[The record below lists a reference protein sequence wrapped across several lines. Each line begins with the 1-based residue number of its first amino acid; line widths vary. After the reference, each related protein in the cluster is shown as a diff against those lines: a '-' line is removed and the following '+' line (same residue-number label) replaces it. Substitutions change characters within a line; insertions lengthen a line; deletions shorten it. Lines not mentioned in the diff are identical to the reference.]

1 MFRNLVMT
9 FLGICLAGSAF
20 SQALHDASGNWYG
33 VFRTP
38 QGNKQR
44 LQLTFERKGGVLTGT
59 MKNPDADKIE
69 INIDSTYATDDSLKF
84 YIHKIDMVYR
94 GGWNTRNGR
103 YEGYFQQR
111 GNRAELNFS
120 RREIREGELPL
131 DRPQD
136 PQPPFAY
143 DVEEVKFVD
152 KTDKVLLTGTFTKPG
167 VKGAFPAIV
176 MISGEGPQDR
186 DGERMGHKPFAVI
199 ADYFAKHGM
208 AVLRFDDRGTGT
220 STGNHDSSDIYNYA
234 NDVRAA
240 VGFLRQR
247 KDVDSNAIGLLG
259 AGLGGAVG
267 QIVCADDHKIAF
279 LMLMAAPG
287 VDGRTAYLSRSY
299 QLSLANGENET
310 VIKNSMPLLNKYLD
324 ILTTVK
330 DTAARKAQAIP
341 VITGLFKMY
350 ADTAEALPDDIAAL
364 SYQID
369 NHPEVISALR
379 YNPADY
385 LTKINCPVLAMN
397 GDKDLEVNA
406 AQNLRG
412 IEKAL
417 VQGGNKMVTPRT
429 FKGLNHLFQRC
440 NSCTVEEYGALD
452 ETINPTVLEFMV
464 RWIQLLY

>member
-1 MFRNLVMT
+1 MFKHLAT
-9 FLGICLAGSAF
+9 TLLGICLAGSVF

-44 LQLTFERKGGVLTGT
+44 LQLTFERKGGVLKGT

-69 INIDSTYATDDSLKF
+69 IDIDSTYATDDSLKF
-84 YIHKIDMVYR
+84 YIHKIDLVYR

-111 GNRAELNFS
+111 GNRAELNFT
-120 RREIREGELPL
+120 RRVIKEDDLPL

-143 DVEEVKFVD
+143 DIEEVKFVN

-167 VKGAFPAIV
+167 VKGTFPAII

-186 DGERMGHKPFAVI
+186 DGERLGHKPFAVI

-220 STGNHDSSDIYNYA
+220 STGNYDSSDIYNYA
-234 NDVRAA
+234 NDVKAA
-240 VGFLRQR
+240 ISFLRLR
-247 KDVDSNAIGLLG
+247 RDVDSNAIGLLG
-259 AGLGGAVG
+259 TGLGGAIG
-267 QIVCADDHKIAF
+267 QIVCADDHKVAF
-279 LMLMAAPG
+279 LMMMAAPG
-287 VDGRTAYLSRSY
+287 VDGRTAYLSRSV
-299 QLSLANGENET
+299 QLSLANGEKEA
-310 VIKNSMPLLNKYLD
+310 VIKKSMPLLNKYLD

-330 DTAARKAQAIP
+330 DTAARRAKAVP
-341 VITGLFKMY
+341 LITELFKMY
-350 ADTAEALPDDIAAL
+350 ADSTETLPDDIAEL
-364 SYQID
+364 SYQVD
-369 NHPEVISALR
+369 NHPEVISALK

-385 LTKINCPVLAMN
+385 LPKINCPVLAMN

-406 AQNLRG
+406 AQNLKA

-417 VQGGNKMVTPRT
+417 VSGKNETVTPRT
-429 FKGLNHLFQRC
+429 FAGLNHMFQRC

-452 ETINPTVLEFMV
+452 ETINPAVLEFMV